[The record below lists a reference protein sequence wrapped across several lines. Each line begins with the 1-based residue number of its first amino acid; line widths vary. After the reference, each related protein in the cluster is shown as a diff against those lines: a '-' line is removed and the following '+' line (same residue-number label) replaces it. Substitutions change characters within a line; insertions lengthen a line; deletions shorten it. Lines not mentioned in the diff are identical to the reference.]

1 MQKFIDLS
9 KSKSNALTTLSSVM
23 VRDMSIDNKGWTFS
37 YVYHLIELKDIYLIL
52 KTTPYKKPKEIISNT
67 KQIGLQY
74 VSTPW
79 EERRVLEQINALKN
93 FRLIDSNGGILKN
106 VFENSTI
113 GEPLSTTDLYVFREI
128 YFTYFRF
135 KEIHSWFTEPSEKNR
150 CEALKRVTPNTLKEN
165 SLVLFPLAN
174 ESRFTNTFLLK
185 NENSFESFIIE
196 KGNEDLMRFWD
207 VYVKW
212 GQELDLIEKFSTKEL
227 DLKFSSYN
235 NSLSCVYH
243 KKKIPTDFDLYNFLK
258 TEYNSRYIQI
268 PRLIFKLA
276 LKYRYSIEEIKKEIV
291 EQSLRKGSR
300 ISLQRTSEIFI
311 REKGKVFF
319 PKYRDSYISH
329 LMLQH

>member
-1 MQKFIDLS
+1 MQKYIDIS
-9 KSKSNALTTLSSVM
+9 KSKTNVLTTLKSDV
-23 VRDMSIDNKGWTFS
+23 VRDMSVDSKGWTFS
-37 YVYHLIELKDIYLIL
+37 YVYHLIELKDIYLVL
-52 KTTPYKKPKEIISNT
+52 KTTSYKSPKDIVSNI
-67 KQIGLQY
+67 KRLGLQY

-93 FRLIDSNGGILKN
+93 FGLIDLNGEILKT
-106 VFENSTI
+106 VFENSKI
-113 GEPLSTTDLYVFREI
+113 GEPLSVSDLDVFREI

-135 KEIHSWFTEPSEKNR
+135 KEIHSWFTEPQEQNR
-150 CEALKRVTPNTLKEN
+150 CEALKRVTPNALKEN

-174 ESRFTNTFLLK
+174 NSRFTNTFLLK
-185 NENSFESFIIE
+185 SKVSFDSYIIGDG
-196 KGNEDLMRFWD
+196 KEDLMRFWD

-212 GQELDLIEKFSTKEL
+212 GQELNLLEKFSTKEL
-227 DLKFSSYN
+227 DLKFSSHN

-243 KKKIPTDFDLYNFLK
+243 KRRISNEFDLYNFLK
-258 TEYNSRYIQI
+258 TEYSSRYIQI
-268 PRLIFKLA
+268 PKLIFKIA
-276 LKYRYSIEEIKKEIV
+276 LKYRYSIEDIKKLIV
-291 EQSLRKGSR
+291 EQSLKKGSR